1 MHTVDFLTKSLGM
14 PYSVITAQLACST
27 EMVKTFRQFGET
39 LIIVL
44 IANIIRQHHSMS
56 DTRAVVFYNVTRL
69 GLKKLRI
76 TKMTTRSPAAIFVR
90 APTWKASLSRYA
102 INTLSVVPCMTHNVA
117 PVGQSK
123 HVAVSYP
130 LMNWLSERGVFW
142 NSLLLFILCI
152 ANYSL
157 VFSFNEHSR
166 NIQMKGFGR
175 KLLSRIR
182 HHRSVYHMSRTVAQ
196 SQCRRFKTWGV
207 GQVRLSHIK
216 NFLCLSDET

>member
-1 MHTVDFLTKSLGM
+1 
-14 PYSVITAQLACST
+14 
-27 EMVKTFRQFGET
+27 
-39 LIIVL
+39 
-44 IANIIRQHHSMS
+44 
-56 DTRAVVFYNVTRL
+56 
-69 GLKKLRI
+69 
-76 TKMTTRSPAAIFVR
+76 MTTRSPAAIFVR

-102 INTLSVVPCMTHNVA
+102 INTRSVVPCMTHNVA

-175 KLLSRIR
+175 KLSESHPTPPISLPHVAHCRSESVPTLQNLGRWASSFISHQELPVSFGWNILSCW
-182 HHRSVYHMSRTVAQ
+182 TVGP
-196 SQCRRFKTWGV
+196 FYMV
-207 GQVRLSHIK
+207 GKWLW
-216 NFLCLSDET
+216 